1 MRLTAS
7 AALVVFAATLT
18 LLESWSLSWHGSASV
33 HAAVSAVTALL
44 YGASLHQ
51 ARARRP
57 LLVRR
62 ARARRQASLR

>member
-1 MRLTAS
+1 MTLTAS

-18 LLESWSLSWHGSASV
+18 LLETWSLSPYGSASA

-44 YGASLHQ
+44 YSAGLHR

-62 ARARRQASLR
+62 ASRRRASLR